1 MATEKAKITKLKE
14 DQLLKNGSKET
25 VFPVTLGEAV
35 QVKENPNSNRRKTL
49 ADTLNGINSSI
60 SSLNTNVTSLANRTT
75 IAERTLAS
83 HDVDIQALKEG
94 KVGYLWYTY
103 KQVDDKTY
111 YEILGFADIESYGNW
126 ASVYNRT
133 EDATQR
139 AAADAEYII
148 ARTISGEVV
157 PSDNPGDDPITPPDP
172 PVVEIPRLITPENGD
187 HYEITK
193 NDSNYTTDKIEGY
206 FNLKGEYLKQN
217 VTIYAADSAF
227 KFAVRD
233 ASSMNHL
240 SRLTFDTNDPN
251 LSLINRE
258 GGVDI
263 SVIPFDA
270 NVNTQNR
277 VWIESSEF
285 ERRHLLFTYVKV
297 EEDVPTVVS
306 PIEGTTL
313 ELNNIKGITQDFDFK
328 MENAPDYIVID
339 KTATA
344 GALQS
349 YFRLSKDGRLWS
361 DKIFLNQQELE
372 SGVKIYIT
380 CRAYNGG
387 VALDP
392 STENCSFSL
401 NAREINILTTDPLSG
416 LPATYEFVE
425 DGFSQTI
432 IGVNYT
438 YIDSG
443 TPVVDSYL
451 RGKDVTEIVVSS
463 SVLSNQ
469 YFTLEYKN
477 LPENEPILIQFDG
490 WGNNNNAQGVNWG
503 TAFDV
508 YIKYPGD
515 LNWSKR
521 SEYKFVPLSDKNT
534 VYVAFR
540 VKESVTQNIP
550 SDVEEVQG
558 NVKFQCNKYQV
569 TGTIIWR
576 NINYTPSEEET
587 TSLVIKREDNP
598 TLVDQLYLLS
608 ISGKMSRDYVG
619 AIASNQGLTQSEIDS
634 VIGFPVDFCR
644 HILRSEPD
652 RVPFTS
658 LDLSLFEN
666 LTNIREY
673 ALADCYNLTTVV
685 LPPNLTTLGNAV
697 FGGCVNLE
705 SLAIPDSVTRL
716 PHRLCSGCNNLETI
730 DFGQNITGVASG
742 FEDCDNLSTIVLRC
756 TEVVLLSARIQL
768 GIDNQIGFSKK
779 IQVNGENNDNLTIY
793 VPSDLLTSYQNGMGN
808 WATYFGNDVFDTLD
822 NLPSDDD

>member
-35 QVKENPNSNRRKTL
+35 QVKENPSSNKRKTL

-103 KQVDDKTY
+103 KQIEDKTY

-133 EDATQR
+133 ENATQR
-139 AAADAEYII
+139 AAADDKYII

-157 PSDNPGDDPITPPDP
+157 PSEDPITPPDP

-193 NDSNYTTDKIEGY
+193 DDSNYTTDKIEGH

-227 KFAVRD
+227 KFAVRN
-233 ASSMNHL
+233 ASGMNHL

-313 ELNNIKGITQDFDFK
+313 ELNNTEDDVREFNFK
-328 MENAPDYIVID
+328 MENAPDYVLID
-339 KTATA
+339 KTTA
-344 GALQS
+344 SGNLQS
-349 YFRLSKDGRLWS
+349 YFSLSADDKPWR
-361 DKIFLNQQELE
+361 DKIFLTKQELE
-372 SGVKIYIT
+372 SGINIYVT
-380 CRAYNGG
+380 CKAYSGG
-387 VALDP
+387 IALDP
-392 STENCSFSL
+392 PTENCSFSL
-401 NAREINILTTDPLSG
+401 NAREINILTTDPSG

-425 DGFSQTI
+425 NGFSQTI
-432 IGVNYT
+432 IDVNYT
-438 YIDSG
+438 YIDG
-443 TPVVDSYL
+443 GALVPVVQGYL

-558 NVKFQCNKYQV
+558 NVKFQCDKYQV

-608 ISGKMSRDYVG
+608 ISGKTSRDYVG
-619 AIASNQGLTQSEIDS
+619 AIASNQGLTQSEVDS
-634 VIGFPVDFCR
+634 VIGFPIDFCR
-644 HILRSEPD
+644 GILRSEPD
-652 RVPFTS
+652 RVPFDS
-658 LDLSLFEN
+658 LDLSLFNN
-666 LTNIREY
+666 LTNIEGY
-673 ALADCYNLTTVV
+673 AFANCYNLETAI
-685 LPPNLTTLGNAV
+685 LPPNLTTLGDAV

-756 TEVVLLSARIQL
+756 TEVVLLSARMQL
-768 GIDNQIGFSKK
+768 GVSNQIGFSKK

-808 WATYFGNDVFDTLD
+808 WATYFGNDVFDTID